1 MAYVCETLSN
11 PAFFTGQQTC
21 NKWVVL
27 EQQQSNSF
35 LPNLTAADKDSLLI
49 WFIGI
54 FVVVFTLKKILKLLS
69 I

>member
-1 MAYVCETLSN
+1 MAYVCETLSS
-11 PAFFTGQQTC
+11 PAYLTGQQTC

-54 FVVVFTLKKILKLLS
+54 FVVVFTLKKILKLFS

>member
-1 MAYVCETLSN
+1 MAYVCETLSS
-11 PAFFTGQQTC
+11 PAFITGQQTC

-35 LPNLTAADKDSLLI
+35 LPTLTAAERDDMLL

-54 FVVVFTLKKILKLLS
+54 FAVVFIVKAIRRLLNF
-69 I
+69 